1 MYEFFLQKYCK
12 ETKFANRKFSLCK
25 LIFLC
30 IFTVGVSLIS
40 ASIHAQDMAP
50 LKDTSEQ
57 RDLIDI
63 AKQTFHFHTKK
74 MPNRGT
80 KKVYFSFLPFSTQ
93 MPGGGNALVS
103 ATTAGFYL
111 GDRKKTSLSTAT
123 FYPYLTLIGRF
134 GYSLQTGLWLKKNKW
149 NVLGD
154 TRFLYYPQNTWGL
167 GGKIPEDHKIEVQYK
182 YIRFYQTFLRQIQPY
197 FLAGIGYHID
207 NHINIQTIDDTL
219 GLQKFTGYDYGT
231 QTGSTSFSTGL
242 SLNILYD
249 GRINAFNP
257 LPGYYANLVYRF
269 SPKFLGSNNNWN
281 SLYLD
286 LRHYIPFSTTKKD
299 MLSFWT
305 FYWTGL
311 NDNTP
316 YLDLPSIGWDPY
328 QQRSGRG
335 FDQNRY
341 RGKGL
346 LYFETEYRKDITDN
360 GLFGYVLFANFN
372 SVTEK
377 NSSQYAYLHMAAGAG
392 LRIKFNKGSGTN
404 IGIDYGVSKGYSA
417 IYFNL
422 GETF

>member
-1 MYEFFLQKYCK
+1 MNDSFFLKNYSKKRVKGYRTHLLKQIVYFLLISCFCLISQIAYTQ
-12 ETKFANRKFSLCK
+12 ETKYS
-25 LIFLC
+25 
-30 IFTVGVSLIS
+30 
-40 ASIHAQDMAP
+40 
-50 LKDTSEQ
+50 KDTAEQ

-74 MPNRGT
+74 LPRRGT
-80 KKVYFSFLPFSTQ
+80 KKVYYSFLPFSTQ

-111 GDRKKTSLSTAT
+111 SNRKITSLSTAT
-123 FYPYLTLIGRF
+123 FYPYLTFVGRF
-134 GYSLQTGLWLKKNKW
+134 GYSLQTGLWLKENKW
-149 NVLGD
+149 NILGD
-154 TRFLYYPQNTWGL
+154 TRYLYYPQNTWGL
-167 GGKIPEDHKIEVQYK
+167 GGKMSNDHKVEVQYK

-207 NHINIQTIDDTL
+207 NHINIQTINDTL
-219 GLQKFTGYDYGT
+219 GLQKFTGYDFGT
-231 QTGSTSFSTGL
+231 QTGSTSFSTGV
-242 SLNILYD
+242 SVNVLYD
-249 GRINAFNP
+249 GRKNAFNP
-257 LPGYYANLVYRF
+257 LPGYYGNLVYRF

-281 SLYLD
+281 SLYID
-286 LRHYIPFSTTKKD
+286 LRHYIPFSATQKN
-299 MLSFWT
+299 MLAFWT
-305 FYWTGL
+305 FCWTGL
-311 NDNTP
+311 NDTTP

-346 LYFETEYRKDITDN
+346 LYFETEYRKDISDN

-404 IGIDYGVSKGYSA
+404 VGIDVGVSKGYA
-417 IYFNL
+417 GVYFNL